1 MNSEWKINN
10 FTDIKLKNRYIL
22 AIVVVSVSITIFIM
36 ILVLSRLK
44 GSKLILIVS
53 IFILSTVIV
62 DIILLL
68 DYFLKKKSTRWFN
81 KFLKDIKEI
90 SSKEENGNYK
100 IKILLER
107 PYEKIKIETG
117 KILIERY
124 VVKADKSSHVV
135 TKTHVMNKKE
145 FEFENRNEI
154 EFEIEKGKVIGFMEK
169 SKGLIEGPGI
179 ILHTSYRNKFIFLF
193 SDDTLFEAMK
203 PEERTIK
210 IENDTKVYLE
220 FSDYKENEL
229 MFYLSVLKTGKA
241 RSIKFEF
248 EWIYKRDKFRSYIKR
263 ELVKKVTKP
272 GTYEIEYKFLKEE
285 KNIYIIPSFYIPN
298 MNLMRISKNTNWE
311 IYCRLSL
318 DIPLLPDKYVKTP
331 LIGAD

>member
-22 AIVVVSVSITIFIM
+22 AIAVVSVSITIFII
-36 ILVLSRLK
+36 ILVLSKLRS
-44 GSKLILIVS
+44 SKLILIVS

-62 DIILLL
+62 DIILLV

-90 SSKEENGNYK
+90 SSKEEDGNYK

-124 VVKADKSSHVV
+124 VVSTGKSSHVV
-135 TKTHVMNKKE
+135 TKTHVLNKKE

-193 SDDTLFEAMK
+193 SDDSYIEDIK
-203 PEERTIK
+203 PEKRSIK
-210 IENDTKVYLE
+210 IENDTRAYLE
-220 FSDYKENEL
+220 FSGYEDNEL
-229 MFYLSVLKTGKA
+229 LFYLSVLKTGKA
-241 RSIKFEF
+241 RSIKAEF
-248 EWIYKRDKFRSYIKR
+248 EWIYKKDKFRSYIKR
-263 ELVKKVTKP
+263 ELIKRVKKP
-272 GTYEIEYKFLKEE
+272 GTYEIRYKFLKGE
-285 KNIYIIPSFYIPN
+285 KNIYVIPSFYIPN
-298 MNLMRISKNTNWE
+298 MNLMKISKNTGWKV
-311 IYCRLSL
+311 YYKLSL
-318 DIPLLPDKYVKTP
+318 DIPLSPDKYERAE
-331 LIGAD
+331 LFS

>member
-1 MNSEWKINN
+1 
-10 FTDIKLKNRYIL
+10 
-22 AIVVVSVSITIFIM
+22 VVVSVSITIFIM
-36 ILVLSRLK
+36 ILVLSRLR
-44 GSKLILIVS
+44 GSKLILIIS

-90 SSKEENGNYK
+90 SSKEETGNYK

-124 VVKADKSSHVV
+124 VVSTGKSSHVV
-135 TKTHVMNKKE
+135 TKTRVLNKKE
-145 FEFENRNEI
+145 IEFENRNEM

-193 SDDTLFEAMK
+193 SDDSYIEDIK
-203 PEERTIK
+203 PEKRSIK
-210 IENDTKVYLE
+210 IENDAKVYLE
-220 FSDYKENEL
+220 FSGFEDKEIL
-229 MFYLSVLKTGKA
+229 FYLSVLKTGKA
-241 RSIKFEF
+241 RSIKVEF

-263 ELVKKVTKP
+263 ELIKRVTKP
-272 GTYEIEYKFLKEE
+272 GTHEIRYRFLKGE
-285 KNIYIIPSFYIPN
+285 KNIYVMPSFYIPN
-298 MNLMRISKNTNWE
+298 MNLLKIPKNTDWK
-311 IYCRLSL
+311 IYYKLSL
-318 DIPLLPDKYVKTP
+318 DIPLSPDKYERAE
-331 LIGAD
+331 LFS